1 MGRPDLKE
9 IEKTKDVHMKIP
21 YDLWVK
27 SKALIH
33 NRTEDYIDYLKRRI
47 AASDRLDMLQQERDE
62 VRARLEHL
70 DIEIDHELNMKEELK
85 CLEKEVDEI
94 IEDAVKTITHIVMN
108 EGVIGLDK
116 IEQIATVK
124 DLSFGELKNAIPLD
138 LRDKVVNFH
147 PQIIGE
153 KGTEGLD
160 F

>member
-1 MGRPDLKE
+1 MKKID
-9 IEKTKDVHMKIP
+9 KTHDVHMKIP

-27 SKALIH
+27 SNALIP
-33 NRTEDYIDYLKRRI
+33 NRTADYIDYLKRRL

-62 VRARLEHL
+62 VKARLEHL

-85 CLEKEVDEI
+85 YLEKEADEI
-94 IEDAVKTITHIVMN
+94 IEDAVQTIAHIVMN

-124 DLSFGELKNAIPLD
+124 DLSFSELKNAIPLD

-147 PQIIGE
+147 PQIKQGK
-153 KGTEGLD
+153 KGIEGLD

>member
-1 MGRPDLKE
+1 ME
-9 IEKTKDVHMKIP
+9 IPH
-21 YDLWVK
+21 DLWVK
-27 SKALIH
+27 SKALIT
-33 NRTEDYIDYLKRRI
+33 NRTEDYIDYLERRL

-62 VRARLEHL
+62 VKARLEHL

-85 CLEKEVDEI
+85 YLEKEADEI
-94 IEDAVKTITHIVMN
+94 IEDAVETITHIVMN

-124 DLSFGELKNAIPLD
+124 DLSFSELKNAIPED

-147 PQIIGE
+147 PQIKQGE
-153 KGTEGLD
+153 KGIEGLD